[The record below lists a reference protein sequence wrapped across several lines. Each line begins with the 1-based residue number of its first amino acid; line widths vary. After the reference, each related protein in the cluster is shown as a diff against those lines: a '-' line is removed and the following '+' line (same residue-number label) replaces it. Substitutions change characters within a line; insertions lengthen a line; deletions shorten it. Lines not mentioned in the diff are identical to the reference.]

1 MHRDPDRKCPL
12 RSHRSAQLRIFHLRR
27 SSLERKLP
35 EHLYSATQ
43 THPTRRRNGIGNQK
57 RRIVRRFHGWRGREA
72 YRRRYRL
79 FLAHHRLARL
89 ATANRYSVLFRFH
102 QPPPNFRLPEF
113 LSIIRKTFRGLDVN
127 CFSARERLI
136 ARMDEMGE
144 MDGCDSCQ
152 IIREQM

>member
-1 MHRDPDRKCPL
+1 MPPPVTSVSPIRAFPPAEIELGAQAARTSLLRNAHAPDTPTERNRKP
-12 RSHRSAQLRIFHLRR
+12 
-27 SSLERKLP
+27 
-35 EHLYSATQ
+35 
-43 THPTRRRNGIGNQK
+43 K
-57 RRIVRRFHGWRGREA
+57 RRIVRRFHTWRRREA

-102 QPPPNFRLPEF
+102 QTPSPIFRLPEF
-113 LSIIRKTFRGLDVN
+113 FSIIRKTFRGLDVN

-136 ARMDEMGE
+136 ARMDEME
-144 MDGCDSCQ
+144 EIDGCDSCQ

>member
-1 MHRDPDRKCPL
+1 MPPPVTSVSPIRAFSTCGDRAWCASCQNISTP
-12 RSHRSAQLRIFHLRR
+12 Q
-27 SSLERKLP
+27 
-35 EHLYSATQ
+35 
-43 THPTRRRNGIGNQK
+43 RRRTRHADGTESETKKG
-57 RRIVRRFHGWRGREA
+57 RIVRRFHGWRGREA